1 MAVNKLDRDHL
12 TLVHMCDN
20 IDNII
25 AGIIDTGE
33 NENERKENVGR
44 MVQHLEGE
52 LLDTEKWAS
61 KDMTVIQA
69 AVTAGRT
76 WWKS

>member
-33 NENERKENVGR
+33 NENERKANVGR

-61 KDMTVIQA
+61 KDMTAIQA

>member
-1 MAVNKLDRDHL
+1 
-12 TLVHMCDN
+12 MCDN

-25 AGIIDTGE
+25 AGNIDTGE
-33 NENERKENVGR
+33 NENERKANVGR

-76 WWKS
+76 WWES

>member
-1 MAVNKLDRDHL
+1 MAVNQLDRDHL

-69 AVTAGRT
+69 AATAGRT

>member
-1 MAVNKLDRDHL
+1 MAVNQLDRNHL

-25 AGIIDTGE
+25 AGNIDTGE
-33 NENERKENVGR
+33 NENERKANVGR
-44 MVQHLEGE
+44 MVQHLEFE

>member
-1 MAVNKLDRDHL
+1 MAVNKLDRDYL

-20 IDNII
+20 IDNVI
-25 AGIIDTGE
+25 AGRIDTGE
-33 NENERKENVGR
+33 NVKERKENVGR

-69 AVTAGRT
+69 AITAGRT
-76 WWKS
+76 FWKS

>member
-1 MAVNKLDRDHL
+1 MAVNKLDRDYL

-20 IDNII
+20 IDNVI
-25 AGIIDTGE
+25 AERIDTGE
-33 NENERKENVGR
+33 NVKERKENVGR
-44 MVQHLEGE
+44 MVQHLESE

-69 AVTAGRT
+69 AITAGRT
-76 WWKS
+76 FWKS

>member
-1 MAVNKLDRDHL
+1 MAVNQLDRNHL

-33 NENERKENVGR
+33 NENERKANVGR
-44 MVQHLEGE
+44 MVQHLEHE

-69 AVTAGRT
+69 AATAGRT

>member
-1 MAVNKLDRDHL
+1 MAVNKLDRDYL

-20 IDNII
+20 IDNVI
-25 AGIIDTGE
+25 AGNVDTGE
-33 NENERKENVGR
+33 NVNERKANVGR

-52 LLDTEKWAS
+52 LLDTEKWVS

>member
-25 AGIIDTGE
+25 AGRIDTGE
-33 NENERKENVGR
+33 NENERKANVGR

>member
-1 MAVNKLDRDHL
+1 MAVNQLDRDHL

-33 NENERKENVGR
+33 NVNERKENVGR

-61 KDMTVIQA
+61 KDMTAIQA

>member
-1 MAVNKLDRDHL
+1 MAVNQLDRDHL

-20 IDNII
+20 IDDII
-25 AGIIDTGE
+25 ASNIDTGE
-33 NENERKENVGR
+33 TVSERKANVGR

-61 KDMTVIQA
+61 KDMTVIQTA
-69 AVTAGRT
+69 ATAGRT
-76 WWKS
+76 FWKS

>member
-1 MAVNKLDRDHL
+1 MAVNQLDRDHL

-33 NENERKENVGR
+33 NENERKANVGR
-44 MVQHLEGE
+44 MVQHLEHE

>member
-1 MAVNKLDRDHL
+1 MAVNQLDRDHL

-33 NENERKENVGR
+33 NENERKSNVGR
-44 MVQHLEGE
+44 MVQHLEHE

-61 KDMTVIQA
+61 KDMTAIQA

>member
-1 MAVNKLDRDHL
+1 MAVNQLDRDHL

-33 NENERKENVGR
+33 NENERKANVGR
-44 MVQHLEGE
+44 MVQHLEHE

-69 AVTAGRT
+69 AATAGRT

>member
-1 MAVNKLDRDHL
+1 MAVNQLDRNYL

-25 AGIIDTGE
+25 AGNIDTGE
-33 NENERKENVGR
+33 NENERKANVGR
-44 MVQHLEGE
+44 MVQHLEHE

>member
-1 MAVNKLDRDHL
+1 MAVNQLDRDHL

-33 NENERKENVGR
+33 NENERKANVGR
-44 MVQHLEGE
+44 MVQHLEHE

-69 AVTAGRT
+69 AAAAGRT

>member
-1 MAVNKLDRDHL
+1 MAVNQLDRDHL

-33 NENERKENVGR
+33 NENERKANVGR
-44 MVQHLEGE
+44 IVQHLEGE

-61 KDMTVIQA
+61 KDMTAIQA

>member
-1 MAVNKLDRDHL
+1 MAVNKLDRDYL

-20 IDNII
+20 IDNVI
-25 AGIIDTGE
+25 AGRIDTGE
-33 NENERKENVGR
+33 NVKERKENVGR

-52 LLDTEKWAS
+52 LLDTEKWVS

-69 AVTAGRT
+69 AITAGRT
-76 WWKS
+76 FWKS

>member
-1 MAVNKLDRDHL
+1 
-12 TLVHMCDN
+12 MCDN

-25 AGIIDTGE
+25 AGNIDTGE
-33 NENERKENVGR
+33 NENERKANVGR
-44 MVQHLEGE
+44 MVQHLEFE